1 MSLFR
6 SAEGLPD
13 HGCGALGRVAHGAMT
28 VPSGRPREEPRGARL
43 FLGYNTLPDPPFPL
57 AGFIEYEMDPRTA
70 GYDLGAVLRLLTE
83 SFRAQPVPPEG
94 TYDDSHRRQAAV
106 MRVDAMVVVFPGR
119 AFSPEHSPPAR
130 ALWEN
135 LVEGYYRDGDAEACA
150 GARPALVGLGVDRA
164 DSRVILLAEL
174 SASGDHV
181 QPERVGEYPEGAL
194 YDLLGEL
201 LDAQY
206 RWTRAAFGL

>member
-1 MSLFR
+1 MSMFR
-6 SAEGLPD
+6 SAAGLPD
-13 HGCGALGRVAHGAMT
+13 HGCGALGRVAHGALT
-28 VPSGRPREEPRGARL
+28 APLDSREAPGRPRL

-57 AGFIEYEMDPRTA
+57 AGFIEYEMDPRLA
-70 GYDLGAVLRLLTE
+70 EYDLASMLRFLAE

-94 TYDDSHRRQAAV
+94 SYDDAHRRSAAV
-106 MRVDAMVVVFPGR
+106 LRVDAMVIVFSGR
-119 AFSPEHSPPAR
+119 AFSPEQSPPAR

-135 LVEGYYRDGDAEACA
+135 LAEGYYREGDAEACA
-150 GARPALVGLGVDRA
+150 GAREALVGLGVDREN
-164 DSRVILLAEL
+164 DRVILMAERGP
-174 SASGDHV
+174 AGEHAR
-181 QPERVGEYPEGAL
+181 PERVGESPEGTL